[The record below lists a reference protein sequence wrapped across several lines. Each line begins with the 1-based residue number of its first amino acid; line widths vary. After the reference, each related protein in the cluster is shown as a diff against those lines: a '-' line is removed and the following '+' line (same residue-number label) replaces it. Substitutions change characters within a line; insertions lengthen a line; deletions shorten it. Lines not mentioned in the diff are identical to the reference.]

1 MATTAKAAGTTYA
14 ASYRSSGIDGIG
26 INEQGASKILDAI
39 EQYKKTIQQ
48 KINNLGVT
56 QSVVKNGIQGT
67 GSQKD
72 LQNMIEQIKQKQTSY
87 LNYLD
92 QYIKLLTDI
101 KATYKKNDSS
111 NQVFTDAS
119 KNLK

>member
-1 MATTAKAAGTTYA
+1 MATTAKATGTAYA

-72 LQNMIEQIKQKQTSY
+72 LQTMIEQIKQKQTSY